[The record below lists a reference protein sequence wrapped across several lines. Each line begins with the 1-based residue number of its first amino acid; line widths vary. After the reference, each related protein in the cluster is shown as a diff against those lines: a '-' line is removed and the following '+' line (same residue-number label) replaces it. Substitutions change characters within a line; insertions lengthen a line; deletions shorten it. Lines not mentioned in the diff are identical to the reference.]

1 MRDLA
6 MLIGFLA
13 MLAPVFRYPHI
24 GVLVWCWT
32 AMIVPGS
39 LLFGFM
45 WWVPF
50 NKITAVITLVIWLMS
65 REPRKV
71 PMTSTI
77 VLLAAFAV
85 LGTVSAWN
93 GIGDPATTMAQW
105 SDFAKVMVFP
115 FVVAG
120 LITSKVRIDGLLY
133 AIYLSLG
140 FHGIAEGAKFLI
152 SAGGHQVWGPRG
164 SAISDNN
171 HFALAMVVI
180 LPIVLYLYRQTAHRI
195 LKLALLGSSLLV
207 MASIMGTTSRGG
219 LLGIAAMGGYA
230 FVCTSKKFKYALAVL
245 PLIAVAVTFAPERW
259 SNRMDTIQ
267 TADADESFM
276 TRVVAWKLSTLIAMD
291 HPLLGGGF
299 HAVQDFPVWVD
310 YSRTFSKLDF
320 IPSPPPNPDRPHAA
334 HSIYFQVLG
343 DMGFLGL
350 GIYIAIL
357 VSTWRNASAVI
368 RRVRDRP
375 EVQWAG
381 ALATSLKYSL
391 IAYMVSGAALSLAY
405 FEYMYMI
412 FALLV
417 VLRRIIG
424 EPARVPRWA
433 TKMRAA

>member
-71 PMTSTI
+71 PMTSTL

-120 LITSKVRIDGLLY
+120 LMTSKVRIDGLLY

-152 SAGGHQVWGPRG
+152 SAG
-164 SAISDNN
+164 
-171 HFALAMVVI
+171 AMS
-180 LPIVLYLYRQTAHRI
+180 R
-195 LKLALLGSSLLV
+195 SLLN
-207 MASIMGTTSRGG
+207 G
-219 LLGIAAMGGYA
+219 
-230 FVCTSKKFKYALAVL
+230 
-245 PLIAVAVTFAPERW
+245 
-259 SNRMDTIQ
+259 
-267 TADADESFM
+267 
-276 TRVVAWKLSTLIAMD
+276 
-291 HPLLGGGF
+291 
-299 HAVQDFPVWVD
+299 
-310 YSRTFSKLDF
+310 
-320 IPSPPPNPDRPHAA
+320 
-334 HSIYFQVLG
+334 
-343 DMGFLGL
+343 
-350 GIYIAIL
+350 
-357 VSTWRNASAVI
+357 
-368 RRVRDRP
+368 
-375 EVQWAG
+375 
-381 ALATSLKYSL
+381 
-391 IAYMVSGAALSLAY
+391 
-405 FEYMYMI
+405 
-412 FALLV
+412 
-417 VLRRIIG
+417 
-424 EPARVPRWA
+424 
-433 TKMRAA
+433 